1 MSTEKI
7 FRKGLRT
14 VIPPLAIEAD
24 RLKNIPMVNQICKVG
39 ELDEVE
45 SESHFLVYVRWFV
58 RGVISWN
65 L

>member
-24 RLKNIPMVNQICKVG
+24 RLKNIPVVNQICKVG

-45 SESHFLVYVRWFV
+45 SESHFLVYER
-58 RGVISWN
+58 
-65 L
+65 